1 MKILLAPIYFIYKL
15 WVGFVFWFTLFL
27 LYPIFWVLLSKE
39 KWFPAAFRWKRRW
52 SFLIRLLIFSPLKI
66 DWRGELPK
74 GPYVLAS
81 NHSSYLDTVFF
92 YGVIREYF
100 LFVGKGEL
108 LNWPLFGLFF
118 KKMDIPVQRQN
129 LRLAYNALIKAYE
142 AIDAGHNIAIYPEGT
157 VPLDSPKMGNYKN
170 GAFKMAIEKQVPIVP
185 ITWQSNFLILRDPAL
200 VWEPSLPRVSR
211 VVVHKAIS
219 TDGLTLED
227 LPELRKRVFQT
238 IDGAIPAGHRASI
251 IALERE

>member
-1 MKILLAPIYFIYKL
+1 M
-15 WVGFVFWFTLFL
+15 
-27 LYPIFWVLLSKE
+27 
-39 KWFPAAFRWKRRW
+39 
-52 SFLIRLLIFSPLKI
+52 
-66 DWRGELPK
+66 
-74 GPYVLAS
+74 
-81 NHSSYLDTVFF
+81 DTVFF
-92 YGVIREYF
+92 YGVFKEYF

-118 KKMDIPVQRQN
+118 RKMDIPVQRQN

-157 VPLDSPKMGNYKN
+157 VPMDSPKMGNFKN

-185 ITWQSNFLILRDPAL
+185 VTWQSNFLIMRDPSL
-200 VWEPSLPRVSR
+200 VWEPSLPRISK
-211 VVVHKAIS
+211 VVVHPTIS
-219 TDGLTLED
+219 TKGMTLED

-238 IDGAIPAGHRASI
+238 IDGAIPDGHRSSI